1 MSSSLESP
9 SAARVAAAEPG
20 VVDRSPLPLR
30 RKVRAYVE
38 LTKPRVI
45 ELLLV
50 TTLPTMIFAQRGFPD
65 VLTMIATLVGG
76 ALAAGASG
84 TFNCYIDRD
93 IDRVMKRTEN
103 RPLVTGEVTP
113 REALVFAW
121 VQTVVSILIL
131 GFGANWLAAGLGV
144 AAIFFYVVVYS
155 LVLKRRTEQNI
166 VWGGIAGCFPV
177 LIGWAAVRGTVEWP
191 AIVLFL
197 VVFLWTPPHYWPLS
211 MKYKRD
217 YQQADVP
224 MLGAIAS
231 ARHVSNQV
239 VLYAWATVACS
250 LLLVPMGWA
259 GIVYTAVAL
268 VVGGW
273 FIWESHVLQ
282 VQAQREDFEDRK
294 AMKVFHLP
302 DAAVHR
308 PGRGPVRGCAAD
320 ALRRLSA
327 GPPPALP
334 GTPTTTAPHQPVRG
348 RSRAR
353 GVSPRR
359 RCAGAW
365 RSRPRHRV
373 RP

>member
-166 VWGGIAGCFPV
+166 VWGASP
-177 LIGWAAVRGTVEWP
+177 AA
-191 AIVLFL
+191 
-197 VVFLWTPPHYWPLS
+197 
-211 MKYKRD
+211 
-217 YQQADVP
+217 
-224 MLGAIAS
+224 
-231 ARHVSNQV
+231 
-239 VLYAWATVACS
+239 
-250 LLLVPMGWA
+250 
-259 GIVYTAVAL
+259 
-268 VVGGW
+268 
-273 FIWESHVLQ
+273 
-282 VQAQREDFEDRK
+282 
-294 AMKVFHLP
+294 
-302 DAAVHR
+302 
-308 PGRGPVRGCAAD
+308 
-320 ALRRLSA
+320 
-327 GPPPALP
+327 
-334 GTPTTTAPHQPVRG
+334 
-348 RSRAR
+348 
-353 GVSPRR
+353 SP
-359 RCAGAW
+359 C
-365 RSRPRHRV
+365 
-373 RP
+373 